1 MEIRNATIDDVD
13 ALVELGEMM
22 HAESPRFRTLTY
34 DPVKVAG
41 VVQYLLHDPAAQ
53 VLVAEHEAQIVGM
66 LAGIIVEHFFGP
78 DCYATDYVFYVHPA
92 YRGTSAAPRLYRAW
106 EELLK
111 ADGRVKEVSLGI
123 STEIHPERTRRFYEH
138 LGFRET
144 GAIMVRR
151 LVGDNHV

>member
-1 MEIRNATIDDVD
+1 
-13 ALVELGEMM
+13 VELGEMM
-22 HAESPRFRTLTY
+22 HAESPRFRALTY

-41 VVQYLLHDPAAQ
+41 VALRLIYDPAAQ
-53 VLVAEHEAQIVGM
+53 VLVAEQGGQLIGM
-66 LAGIIVEHFFGP
+66 LAGMIVEHFFGD

-111 ADGRVKEVSLGI
+111 ADGRVKEVLLGI
-123 STEIHPERTRRFYEH
+123 STEIHPERTRRFYER

-144 GAIMVRR
+144 GAIMVRG
-151 LVGDNHV
+151 LVDDNHV

>member
-22 HAESPRFRTLTY
+22 HAESPRYRALTY

-41 VVQYLLHDPAAQ
+41 IALHLIYDPAAQ
-53 VLVAEHEAQIVGM
+53 VLVAEQDGQLIGM
-66 LAGIIVEHFFGP
+66 LAGMIVEHFFGD
-78 DCYATDYVFYVHPA
+78 DCYATDYVFFVRPEH
-92 YRGTSAAPRLYRAW
+92 RGSSAAPRLYRAW

-123 STEIHPERTRRFYEH
+123 STEIHPEHTRRFYAR

-144 GAIMVRR
+144 GAIMVKK
-151 LVGDNHV
+151 LEGSNHV